1 MKRSTRCY
9 STSASPPNC
18 CTTTTLPVAWPGS
31 GALSEKLTLELF
43 KEHRLPLPRFDDS
56 FHSRLKTLQLEA
68 DLPYTIND
76 LFYKLKKKGNEAAHE
91 GTGTQADA
99 LLALQTAFKLGKWFY
114 ETYSTENRDIFKLAF
129 HEPENL
135 DARHALHQLKG
146 DFEALEKKY
155 NDLLAAR
162 DTTGLPQ
169 EQQQAIQQRSVQ
181 AVRKIAMTEA
191 ETRQEIDQQLR
202 EAGWEADTQTL
213 NFKLHKTQ
221 PEKGRKMA
229 IAEWPAGSL
238 WADYALFVG
247 TQLYGIVE
255 AKRWVQDISTDLHQ
269 SKTYAE
275 RVQPRHGS
283 VLLGDWG
290 TYKVPFLFSTN
301 GRPYLDQLKTKSGI
315 WFLDVRHSRNPAR
328 SLSGWY
334 SPEGL
339 VKLGELDVEKANE
352 RLQNATLDF
361 LESKAGLGLRPYQIR
376 AIRAVEEKLV
386 QHPAERRALLAMA
399 TGTGKTR
406 TIIGLCYHLIQTNR
420 FRRILFLIDRS
431 LLGMQAQDA
440 FKDNKIVDLSTFA
453 DIYEIQ
459 ELRQAVPGMDTRL
472 HFATV
477 QSMVKRLFYPDGDL
491 PPVDQYDCLI
501 IDEAHRGYLLDRE
514 MDDDELEFKDQ
525 ADYVSKYRRV
535 LDYFDAFAVALTATP
550 ALHTTEIFGKPVF
563 IYSYPEAV
571 IDGFLVD
578 HDPPTLIRTQLNEE
592 GIRWKKGEKPKVY
605 DKETN
610 TILELAELEDELQ
623 FDVSGFNRQ
632 VLTESFNRTV
642 IKELVKAIDPEGD
655 EKTLIFAATDS
666 HADDIVRIL
675 GEEFRAI
682 GQEVPHE
689 AIVKITGK
697 VHQVQQLVNRYKNEK
712 YPSIAVTVDLLTTGV
727 DVPAIC
733 NIVFM
738 RRVKSRILY
747 EQMMG
752 RATRLCPDINKEAFR
767 IFDAVGL
774 YETLEEYTQMQP
786 VVANPTTTFTK
797 LVEEL
802 DHLPTPERAQRQL
815 GQLIAKLQR
824 KRRRLTADEEE
835 RFGYHSGGLNP
846 DAFLSLL
853 RQSPALEGMQRVR
866 EARGLWVFLDE
877 LTFSAQG
884 PYVSEHADA
893 LLGTEYGYGKGRK
906 PADYLGSFADF
917 IKNNQNQIAAL
928 RVICTRPAELDRRS
942 LKELMIVLEQEGF
955 RARDLSTAWGEVRQA
970 DLGADLISIIR
981 TLAIGAEAVPH
992 TVRIHRAVDTVR
1004 RLQPWNATQKK
1015 WLDKFEAQLL
1025 AETVLQVE
1033 DLNEDPFRQAGG
1045 FTQLNKVFNNQLEA
1059 VIREINV
1066 SLYQA

>member
-1 MKRSTRCY
+1 MPSNFAFLEAEY
-9 STSASPPNC
+9 PLLFNLGQSAELLYHQDAPSC
-18 CTTTTLPVAWPGS
+18 LAKLRV
-31 GALSEKLTLELF
+31 LSEKLTLELF
-43 KEHRLPLPRFDDS
+43 KEHRLPLPRYDDS
-56 FHSRLKTLQLEA
+56 FHTRLKTLQLEA

-76 LFYKLKKKGNEAAHE
+76 LFHKLKKKGNEAAHE

-99 LLALQTAFKLGKWFY
+99 LLALQTAFKLAKWFY
-114 ETYSTENRDIFKLAF
+114 ETYSTENRDIFKLVF

-155 NDLLAAR
+155 TDLLAAR

-202 EAGWEADTQTL
+202 EAGWEADTDLL
-213 NFKLHKTQ
+213 NFKRHKTLPQ
-221 PEKGRKMA
+221 KGRNLA

-275 RVQPRHGS
+275 RVQPRHGA
-283 VLLGDWG
+283 VLLGEWD
-290 TYKVPFLFSTN
+290 THKVPFLFSTN

-328 SLSGWY
+328 PLSGWY

-339 VKLGELDVEKANE
+339 VKLGEMDVEKANE

-361 LESKAGLGLRPYQIR
+361 LESKAGLNLRPYQIR

-431 LLGMQAQDA
+431 LLGTQAQDA

-459 ELRQAVPGMDTRL
+459 ELRQAVPGVDTRL

-477 QSMVKRLFYPDGDL
+477 QSMVKRLFYQDGDL

-525 ADYVSKYRRV
+525 DDYVSKYRRV

-642 IKELVKAIDPEGD
+642 IKELVQYID
-655 EKTLIFAATDS
+655 
-666 HADDIVRIL
+666 
-675 GEEFRAI
+675 
-682 GQEVPHE
+682 
-689 AIVKITGK
+689 
-697 VHQVQQLVNRYKNEK
+697 
-712 YPSIAVTVDLLTTGV
+712 
-727 DVPAIC
+727 
-733 NIVFM
+733 
-738 RRVKSRILY
+738 SR
-747 EQMMG
+747 
-752 RATRLCPDINKEAFR
+752 RATKKRSFLPPPTA
-767 IFDAVGL
+767 
-774 YETLEEYTQMQP
+774 T
-786 VVANPTTTFTK
+786 PTT
-797 LVEEL
+797 LSAL
-802 DHLPTPERAQRQL
+802 WARSSGPS
-815 GQLIAKLQR
+815 G
-824 KRRRLTADEEE
+824 RR
-835 RFGYHSGGLNP
+835 YP
-846 DAFLSLL
+846 
-853 RQSPALEGMQRVR
+853 
-866 EARGLWVFLDE
+866 
-877 LTFSAQG
+877 
-884 PYVSEHADA
+884 
-893 LLGTEYGYGKGRK
+893 
-906 PADYLGSFADF
+906 
-917 IKNNQNQIAAL
+917 
-928 RVICTRPAELDRRS
+928 TRPS
-942 LKELMIVLEQEGF
+942 SK
-955 RARDLSTAWGEVRQA
+955 
-970 DLGADLISIIR
+970 
-981 TLAIGAEAVPH
+981 
-992 TVRIHRAVDTVR
+992 
-1004 RLQPWNATQKK
+1004 
-1015 WLDKFEAQLL
+1015 
-1025 AETVLQVE
+1025 
-1033 DLNEDPFRQAGG
+1033 
-1045 FTQLNKVFNNQLEA
+1045 
-1059 VIREINV
+1059 
-1066 SLYQA
+1066 